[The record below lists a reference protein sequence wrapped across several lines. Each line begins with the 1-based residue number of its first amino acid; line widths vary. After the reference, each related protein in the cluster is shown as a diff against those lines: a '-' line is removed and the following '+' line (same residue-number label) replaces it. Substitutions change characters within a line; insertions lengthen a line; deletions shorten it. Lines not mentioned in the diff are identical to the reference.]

1 MLEEDSSTPYK
12 ILSVT
17 WGQWPSLSSPSSDKA
32 LPLLLTFRI
41 CSSLLHGF
49 QKSKSVHL
57 CVASHSASHKSREVP
72 TALVIPNQL
81 TLTSLSEHTSYFRD
95 IWMASVVRLPQ
106 QCTLPGSSSCWTI
119 SSTSC
124 IPCALLLQD
133 SRHLCV

>member
-32 LPLLLTFRI
+32 LPLLLNFRI

-57 CVASHSASHKSREVP
+57 CVASHSASHKSRE
-72 TALVIPNQL
+72 QG
-81 TLTSLSEHTSYFRD
+81 
-95 IWMASVVRLPQ
+95 
-106 QCTLPGSSSCWTI
+106 GSHSSCHSKPANTDL
-119 SSTSC
+119 SLRTH
-124 IPCALLLQD
+124 LLLQ
-133 SRHLCV
+133 RHPDGKCGEAATAVHPPRVLLMLDHFLYI